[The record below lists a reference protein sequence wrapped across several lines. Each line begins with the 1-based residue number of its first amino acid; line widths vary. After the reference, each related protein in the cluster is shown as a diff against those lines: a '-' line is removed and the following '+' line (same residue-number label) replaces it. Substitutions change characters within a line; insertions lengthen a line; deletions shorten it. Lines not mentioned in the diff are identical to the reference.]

1 MADDRPSLVGVDE
14 QDQQKTAAEFFA
26 ALPWEPRKLDP
37 RTMSAAE
44 FLDAL

>member
-1 MADDRPSLVGVDE
+1 MGDDRQSLVGVDDEE
-14 QDQQKTAAEFFA
+14 QQMTAAEFFA